1 MAAGP
6 RAGVNVS
13 SICRKLGMSRQ
24 NYYARRRQRQRRV
37 VDAALVAD
45 LVRGQRQQ
53 QPRLGTRKLQVL
65 IREPLLAAGIK
76 LGRDRLFEV
85 LREGDLL
92 LAPLA
97 AEYPC
102 TTNAYHLLPVFT
114 NLIKELVVS
123 GPNQVWVIDLT
134 YVRTREG
141 FVYLSLLTDKWSR
154 KIVGYHCGDTLATA
168 DCLKA
173 LAMAVAE
180 LPAGAR
186 PIHHSDRGCQ
196 YCSHEYVDYLASR
209 GLPISMTEQDHCA
222 ENALAERMNG
232 ILKSEY
238 GLGRTIPTRAQA
250 RLLAA
255 QAVKLYNTRRPH
267 TALGYRF
274 PEAVHSVAV

>member
-1 MAAGP
+1 
-6 RAGVNVS
+6 
-13 SICRKLGMSRQ
+13 MSRQ
-24 NYYARRRQRQRRV
+24 NYYIRRRQRQRRV
-37 VDAALVAD
+37 VDEEWVVA
-45 LVRGQRQQ
+45 LVRGERQQ
-53 QPRLGTRKLQVL
+53 QPRLGTRKLQVVL
-65 IREPLLAAGIK
+65 QERLVAAGIK

-85 LREGDLL
+85 LRAGDLL
-92 LAPLA
+92 LAPPA
-97 AEYPC
+97 AEHPC

-123 GPNQVWVIDLT
+123 GPNEVWVIDLT
-134 YVRTREG
+134 YLRTAEG
-141 FVYLSLLTDKWSR
+141 FMYLSLVTDKWSR

-168 DCLKA
+168 ECLKA
-173 LAMAVAE
+173 LAMALAE
-180 LPAGAR
+180 LPAEAH

-196 YCSHEYVDYLASR
+196 YCSHEYVDCLAAR

-238 GLGRTIPTRAQA
+238 GLGRTIQSKQQA

-274 PEAVHSVAV
+274 PEAVHSMAA